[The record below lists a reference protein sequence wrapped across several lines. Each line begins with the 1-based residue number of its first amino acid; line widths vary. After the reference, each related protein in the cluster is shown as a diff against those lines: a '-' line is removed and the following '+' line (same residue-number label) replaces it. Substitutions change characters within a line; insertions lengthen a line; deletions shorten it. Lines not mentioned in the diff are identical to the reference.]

1 MGRRSSTPFR
11 CFRLLPLNLI
21 TLNKVNI
28 KLMIFGTGSLPFC
41 ILAVALE
48 EALLGELV
56 VESHSLAERGQ
67 LGGEILELVTHL
79 WDDMERTQWECWW
92 HSISKGASYVNWPIT
107 YKGRQSLVVTHVEIL
122 RLSAGGSWNSKTIGI
137 KRNHKIHYIK
147 HIKLCFYL

>member
-1 MGRRSSTPFR
+1 
-11 CFRLLPLNLI
+11 
-21 TLNKVNI
+21 
-28 KLMIFGTGSLPFC
+28 MIFGTGSLPFC

-92 HSISKGASYVNWPIT
+92 HSISKGGSYVNWPIT
-107 YKGRQSLVVTHVEIL
+107 DKVRRSLVDTHVEIL

-137 KRNHKIHYIK
+137 KRNHKIQYFK